1 MANSIS
7 GAALATLRR
16 LADPNIYLYG
26 NLEHP
31 ADVALLDA
39 GRSASGDPVTA
50 KVARELLNLNL
61 IEADRGAE
69 DGQAYRISVEGSQLI
84 ATTCAIC
91 GGVHGNCEE
100 CAQRLALG

>member
-16 LADPNIYLYG
+16 LADPNIYLRG
-26 NLEHP
+26 DLEHS
-31 ADVALLDA
+31 ADVALVDA
-39 GRSASGDPVTA
+39 GRSASGDPVTV
-50 KVARELLNLNL
+50 KVARELLDLNL

-69 DGQAYRISVEGSQLI
+69 EGPAYRISGAGSRLI
-84 ATTCAIC
+84 ATTCAVC